1 LTKWLH
7 SRKAMPGFFLCIFS
21 SLTSL
26 GHRSQ
31 IMEEPVLRQASPIL
45 NWHILSLLWQL
56 RGLTQRCEMYQ
67 CVCWFGK
74 DSLSMLIWSM
84 LNLHFTSTI
93 MIWGWNVA
101 GKTGKLMIINSIENR
116 KRSGKVCKILY
127 SSSFLQCCT
136 YMHH

>member
-1 LTKWLH
+1 MTKWLH
-7 SRKAMPGFFLCIFS
+7 RGKALHGFFSFVFS
-21 SLTSL
+21 APLPASGTDLKSWKSLYS
-26 GHRSQ
+26 G
-31 IMEEPVLRQASPIL
+31 PSPIL

-84 LNLHFTSTI
+84 LNLHFKSTI

-116 KRSGKVCKILY
+116 KKEWKVCKILY